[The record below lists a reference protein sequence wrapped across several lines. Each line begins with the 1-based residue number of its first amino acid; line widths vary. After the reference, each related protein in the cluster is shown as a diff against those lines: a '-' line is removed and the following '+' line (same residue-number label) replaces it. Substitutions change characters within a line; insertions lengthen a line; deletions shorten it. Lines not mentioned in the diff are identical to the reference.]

1 MPKTIS
7 KEPFVRQSISFPKSL
22 LDEVRRIVVDD
33 ERHGNLSR
41 YFQDLARRDV
51 AYREDNAR
59 REQIAK
65 ERVGMTALLYDLAVW
80 SLATVLWIV
89 FVTFAVL
96 STVDRFHRDD
106 R

>member
-1 MPKTIS
+1 
-7 KEPFVRQSISFPKSL
+7 
-22 LDEVRRIVVDD
+22 
-33 ERHGNLSR
+33 
-41 YFQDLARRDV
+41 
-51 AYREDNAR
+51 
-59 REQIAK
+59 
-65 ERVGMTALLYDLAVW
+65 MTALLYDLAVW